1 MPSRYGAIEDV
12 GHPEASPAASG
23 GSGGGGEVVDSSSPH
38 QLHTPWQQL
47 QHRIRRASRASS
59 ARTPITLVPA
69 AHDRPD
75 LLTQLI
81 TSQYDV
87 VPTSAALQE
96 LDLSAA
102 PIGLDMPDEDS
113 KSFRRQTLLSLDLL
127 RGALLALLA
136 LESIQ
141 LFLRSEQESD
151 ENWYSKQDRW
161 TESPLYALRL
171 LAVRRLAPVSWH
183 AARVHLHLLTSS
195 SEESGSSRALLSGWS
210 WCRPLPAVT
219 FATRLESL

>member
-1 MPSRYGAIEDV
+1 
-12 GHPEASPAASG
+12 
-23 GSGGGGEVVDSSSPH
+23 
-38 QLHTPWQQL
+38 
-47 QHRIRRASRASS
+47 
-59 ARTPITLVPA
+59 
-69 AHDRPD
+69 
-75 LLTQLI
+75 
-81 TSQYDV
+81 V

-102 PIGLDMPDEDS
+102 PIGLDMPDEDP

-171 LAVRRLAPVSWH
+171 LAVRRSTLCVGRPVRANPEVDADIIAFLCELSRIRQLQASSFWLVLASYC
-183 AARVHLHLLTSS
+183 SS
-195 SEESGSSRALLSGWS
+195 SHAYN
-210 WCRPLPAVT
+210 
-219 FATRLESL
+219 